1 MKFNTRIKRV
11 ERNGLCIIQSIIEV
25 LNANGVKK
33 DVPEVL
39 AELRTEIQRNIA
51 YYREFSGD
59 VEIENELEKFIA
71 DPVKCY
77 ANETVDLFIPALAS
91 AFNIKADVFSINAA
105 GKIWAS
111 TVGTLDNPQFEAV
124 FARTSILHVDPA
136 LPIKFEVKT
145 ETNRRVRYVTN
156 YSLDH

>member
-25 LNANGVKK
+25 FNANGVKK

-71 DPVKCY
+71 DPVECY

-91 AFNIKADVFSINAA
+91 AFDIKADVL
-105 GKIWAS
+105 
-111 TVGTLDNPQFEAV
+111 V
-124 FARTSILHVDPA
+124 
-136 LPIKFEVKT
+136 
-145 ETNRRVRYVTN
+145 
-156 YSLDH
+156 